1 MWKWQGLVGT
11 PKSAAVALL
20 FIIFVVSYVMALQ
33 GGPLPYIIEHLAA
46 IGIELLVSILSL
58 TGITVLLYAGRMRRG
73 ARRNT
78 LLLIFCTFGALYVYD
93 HGERFEKHGFYNIL
107 VFLTMYVPL
116 NLTLGLLYV
125 LWTSIDN
132 FAAYFSV
139 VLLIGCA
146 TVCASLVHYRGEFDR
161 GLFGKL
167 QYLPGECSWVGP
179 NIPIVDLFP
188 VGTQNFWAGSMHC
201 KPEQHHINATI
212 DKHGALHVECS
223 DKKSQ
228 IHIEILPDTRQW
240 PLWRKSM
247 WGVYN
252 TQVLEGIKR
261 MEYIPGEPVVLD
273 EGTQAAVVRCGSSST
288 IVTRVS
294 PSVDKL
300 PLYTPPMESDTRT
313 NSSIHKLTTD
323 WMDVTNI
330 MKDQQT
336 QFKRPNVIYLMLD
349 AVSHRQFYR
358 RLPKSAKA
366 LRALHRPGI
375 NRLSELYRYHSNGFG
390 TDNNTRAMY
399 FGEITPSKANPLP
412 IWAYY
417 RDRGYVTAR
426 LETGCDDWA
435 KECSGQYFESLDY
448 SVGNRSL
455 DYELSSPFCMP
466 EYYPRTG
473 NAFGN
478 FKGPYS
484 IVARC
489 LYGRYVHD
497 WAFDYLYQLRREL
510 RRKVA
515 STEQGSS
522 RLSRPYMI
530 TAAFLEGHEGT
541 GEVLRTMDDALA
553 AFLED
558 LGDSGELED
567 TVFILGSDHGLHMGV
582 NFLFLKSG
590 RIEHQNPFFVMSVPE
605 QLHQFAESFQQHHGS
620 EKGISPFVANEQ
632 RLISP
637 FEVYHTFR
645 ALADWPKVDGDNW
658 RRSLFAAQRAG
669 KTCDEAG
676 IGEIFC
682 MCK

>member
-1 MWKWQGLVGT
+1 
-11 PKSAAVALL
+11 
-20 FIIFVVSYVMALQ
+20 MALQ

-78 LLLIFCTFGALYVYD
+78 LLLILCTFGALYVYD

-116 NLTLGLLYV
+116 NLALGLLYV

-146 TVCASLVHYRGEFDR
+146 TVCASLVHYRSEFDR
-161 GLFGKL
+161 GLFGRL
-167 QYLPGECSWVGP
+167 QYLPGECNWVGP

-201 KPEQHHINATI
+201 RPEQHHINAAI
-212 DKHGALHVECS
+212 DRHGALHVECS

-261 MEYIPGEPVVLD
+261 MEYVPGKPVVLD

-323 WMDVTNI
+323 WTDDTNI
-330 MKDQQT
+330 MKGQQT

-366 LRALHRPGI
+366 LRTLHRPGI

-399 FGEITPSKANPLP
+399 FGEIAPSKANPLP

-455 DYELSSPFCMP
+455 DYELSSPF
-466 EYYPRTG
+466 
-473 NAFGN
+473 
-478 FKGPYS
+478 
-484 IVARC
+484 
-489 LYGRYVHD
+489 
-497 WAFDYLYQLRREL
+497 
-510 RRKVA
+510 
-515 STEQGSS
+515 
-522 RLSRPYMI
+522 
-530 TAAFLEGHEGT
+530 
-541 GEVLRTMDDALA
+541 
-553 AFLED
+553 
-558 LGDSGELED
+558 
-567 TVFILGSDHGLHMGV
+567 
-582 NFLFLKSG
+582 
-590 RIEHQNPFFVMSVPE
+590 
-605 QLHQFAESFQQHHGS
+605 
-620 EKGISPFVANEQ
+620 
-632 RLISP
+632 
-637 FEVYHTFR
+637 
-645 ALADWPKVDGDNW
+645 
-658 RRSLFAAQRAG
+658 
-669 KTCDEAG
+669 
-676 IGEIFC
+676 
-682 MCK
+682 